1 MNAKSERPPSLRSA
15 VLKKKAKSANKKA
28 KKKSAARGPRAANDS
43 GTPMDVSFGTSF
55 FAPEALA
62 RMLVHFI
69 NHRLTETADP
79 ITQTLILMVNA
90 PVQLVLCETGLIPF
104 QTEELP
110 VYPFSK
116 MSKRQRE
123 FLVEALK
130 QADAEKL
137 HTQVQYTG
145 RFTTKLLLQGKQAY
159 FLRHQAVLQGFGHA
173 MQENCMHKEQHI
185 QDTIRNII
193 QQRFLAATSV
203 QAQQPCGE
211 TSFPLYTK

>member
-1 MNAKSERPPSLRSA
+1 MLRADPRSEYNAE
-15 VLKKKAKSANKKA
+15 
-28 KKKSAARGPRAANDS
+28 
-43 GTPMDVSFGTSF
+43 TPMDVSFAESF
-55 FAPEALA
+55 FTPEALA